1 MRKRLWN
8 LFSTS
13 PTREL
18 YGRGRSASAQP
29 GGLVLG
35 QGSALCS
42 GSGIPGLGSPAGGVP
57 GLCYSGGISPFRTH
71 CSFLLTCGPHNQRDF

>member
-29 GGLVLG
+29 GGPVLG
-35 QGSALCS
+35 QGSALRS
-42 GSGIPGLGSPAGGVP
+42 GSGIPGPGQSGRRGSRAVLQRWDLPVPYTLQLPAD
-57 GLCYSGGISPFRTH
+57 LRAT
-71 CSFLLTCGPHNQRDF
+71 